1 MRRRTWSLRPSRINR
16 SFFRASSK
24 LRYVKKP
31 TSSSMKTMGML
42 SGTETIAQK
51 FASGPMRGQ
60 LPERTGAVN
69 VRQPVAQGDRLLD
82 RPRTSCQEVSS
93 LLSALQQRELNAGRQ
108 SRHPR
113 SRERK
118 LHLVAARHPLP
129 RGLGRDPHLL
139 RGRGRRDPPPSLP
152 PRPLRAADQLQG
164 GLSHRVHGGRRLRE
178 VDEVAARLDRA
189 HPGYALRAARHLHA
203 PRLHAALARPREQVQ
218 VPLPRLGVHEGRR
231 QLRRPDAPAA
241 GARQDRA
248 RRRRPARRRQGVPLP
263 LRAWPVGR
271 SQRVREV
278 HRSLNVPDPEKRRT
292 SLGDIVTNNYVWR
305 SIFRHGYADT
315 PRNRVLQVSANVWL
329 HLHPSK
335 MRRHG
340 IRYRHTWCAGG
351 LTFLLYLCTVVTGV
365 VLMFYYRPTGEY
377 AYWDVKYLDFD
388 IPFGMIMRN
397 MHRWAAHGMV
407 IFIWLH
413 MFRVFM
419 TGSYKPPRE
428 FNWVVGV
435 NLLTL
440 TLLLSFT
447 GYLLPWDQLAIW
459 AVTVGTNMARAT
471 PLLGNEGPFGPEL
484 GMTPRYDARALLTAG
499 TVVGSPTLL
508 RFYVLHCIFIP
519 IIASILMIL
528 HFWRIRKDGGISGP
542 L

>member
-1 MRRRTWSLRPSRINR
+1 VPPDIEPR
-16 SFFRASSK
+16 
-24 LRYVKKP
+24 KKP
-31 TSSSMKTMGML
+31 GIFDVIT
-42 SGTETIAQK
+42 
-51 FASGPMRGQ
+51 
-60 LPERTGAVN
+60 
-69 VRQPVAQGDRLLD
+69 D
-82 RPRTSCQEVSS
+82 
-93 LLSALQQRELNAGRQ
+93 
-108 SRHPR
+108 
-113 SRERK
+113 
-118 LHLVAARHPLP
+118 
-129 RGLGRDPHLL
+129 
-139 RGRGRRDPPPSLP
+139 
-152 PRPLRAADQLQG
+152 
-164 GLSHRVHGGRRLRE
+164 
-178 VDEVAARLDRA
+178 
-189 HPGYALRAARHLHA
+189 
-203 PRLHAALARPREQVQ
+203 
-218 VPLPRLGVHEGRR
+218 
-231 QLRRPDAPAA
+231 
-241 GARQDRA
+241 
-248 RRRRPARRRQGVPLP
+248 
-263 LRAWPVGR
+263 
-271 SQRVREV
+271 
-278 HRSLNVPDPEKRRT
+278 
-292 SLGDIVTNNYVWR
+292 NYVWR

-388 IPFGMIMRN
+388 VPFGMIMRN

-471 PLLGNEGPFGPEL
+471 PLLGNEGPFGPQL